1 LKTDYKPKGNKVPL
15 SDTYVYRIG
24 SGKKVVVIMGDI
36 FGVASGRNQSLAD
49 TFADL
54 GYNVYMP

>member
-1 LKTDYKPKGNKVPL
+1 
-15 SDTYVYRIG
+15 
-24 SGKKVVVIMGDI
+24 MGDI